1 MRQWAIEFKVVGPKA
16 FIIHRKGNYIQ
27 GHLFHL
33 LWHKNYV
40 LFKLLF
46 HYQDSISFKLQLKYL
61 STPFCFQIF
70 ALKIYAFFFIKKI
83 KLFRDDEI
91 MKEKRDSVFS
101 DLETIFDIY
110 IYIFF
115 LQKKCFYSNLF
126 RKYIFFKLRY
136 FEVFLHNVND

>member
-1 MRQWAIEFKVVGPKA
+1 
-16 FIIHRKGNYIQ
+16 
-27 GHLFHL
+27 
-33 LWHKNYV
+33 
-40 LFKLLF
+40 
-46 HYQDSISFKLQLKYL
+46 
-61 STPFCFQIF
+61 
-70 ALKIYAFFFIKKI
+70 
-83 KLFRDDEI
+83 